1 MSNETTTRNPKDV
14 FSVYQQNVDKLFN
27 GIRQSVPQ
35 YHQSITN
42 VQQEYLQAYENVVD
56 STITLQK
63 EYVKKAGIATNIPE
77 ATLKVIHDT
86 TEEFV
91 KAASIQNQVA
101 LATIDATQQ
110 NIKTFNDNAKSF
122 ADLNRNIL
130 QSWISAFTTR
140 ITSGK
145 FFSFFFFL
153 NLFYDLLASHC
164 PSSGNTVFCDNELA
178 IIPTCP
184 VGYILNVLS
193 LLPTA

>member
-1 MSNETTTRNPKDV
+1 MSNETTTTKNSKDV
-14 FSVYQQNVDKLFN
+14 FSVYQSNVDKLFN
-27 GIRQSVPQ
+27 GIKQSVPQ

-63 EYVKKAGIATNIPE
+63 EYAKKAGIASNIPE

-130 QSWISAFTTR
+130 QSWISAFTT
-140 ITSGK
+140 K
-145 FFSFFFFL
+145 
-153 NLFYDLLASHC
+153 N
-164 PSSGNTVFCDNELA
+164 N
-178 IIPTCP
+178 
-184 VGYILNVLS
+184 
-193 LLPTA
+193 

>member
-1 MSNETTTRNPKDV
+1 MSNETTTKNSKDV
-14 FSVYQQNVDKLFN
+14 FSVYQQNVDKLFS
-27 GIRQSVPQ
+27 GIKQSVPQ

-42 VQQEYLQAYENVVD
+42 VQQEYLQAYENIVD

-91 KAASIQNQVA
+91 KATSIQNQIA

-130 QSWISAFTTR
+130 QSWISAITT
-140 ITSGK
+140 K
-145 FFSFFFFL
+145 
-153 NLFYDLLASHC
+153 N
-164 PSSGNTVFCDNELA
+164 N
-178 IIPTCP
+178 
-184 VGYILNVLS
+184 
-193 LLPTA
+193 

>member
-1 MSNETTTRNPKDV
+1 MSNETTTKNSKDV

-27 GIRQSVPQ
+27 GIKQSVPQ

-56 STITLQK
+56 TTITLQR
-63 EYVKKAGIATNIPE
+63 EYARKAGIATNIPE
-77 ATLKVIHDT
+77 ATLKVIRDT
-86 TEEFV
+86 TEEYV

-130 QSWISAFTTR
+130 QSWISVFTT
-140 ITSGK
+140 K
-145 FFSFFFFL
+145 
-153 NLFYDLLASHC
+153 N
-164 PSSGNTVFCDNELA
+164 N
-178 IIPTCP
+178 
-184 VGYILNVLS
+184 
-193 LLPTA
+193 

>member
-1 MSNETTTRNPKDV
+1 MSNETTTTRNPKDV

-27 GIRQSVPQ
+27 GIKQSVPQ

-42 VQQEYLQAYENVVD
+42 VQQEYLQAYENIVD
-56 STITLQK
+56 STITLQR
-63 EYVKKAGIATNIPE
+63 EYAKKAGIATSIPE

-110 NIKTFNDNAKSF
+110 NIKTFNDNVKSF

-130 QSWISAFTTR
+130 QSWISAFTT
-140 ITSGK
+140 K
-145 FFSFFFFL
+145 
-153 NLFYDLLASHC
+153 N
-164 PSSGNTVFCDNELA
+164 N
-178 IIPTCP
+178 
-184 VGYILNVLS
+184 
-193 LLPTA
+193 

>member
-1 MSNETTTRNPKDV
+1 MSNETTTKNSKDV
-14 FSVYQQNVDKLFN
+14 FSVYQQNVDKLFS
-27 GIRQSVPQ
+27 GIKQSVPQ

-42 VQQEYLQAYENVVD
+42 VQQEYLQAYENIVD

-63 EYVKKAGIATNIPE
+63 EYAKKAGIATNIPE

-91 KAASIQNQVA
+91 KATSIQNQVA

-130 QSWISAFTTR
+130 QSWISAFTT
-140 ITSGK
+140 K
-145 FFSFFFFL
+145 
-153 NLFYDLLASHC
+153 N
-164 PSSGNTVFCDNELA
+164 N
-178 IIPTCP
+178 
-184 VGYILNVLS
+184 
-193 LLPTA
+193 

>member
-1 MSNETTTRNPKDV
+1 MSNETTAKHPKDV
-14 FSVYQQNVDKLFN
+14 FSVYQQNVEKIFN
-27 GIRQSVPQ
+27 GIKQSVPQ

-42 VQQEYLQAYENVVD
+42 VQQEYLQAYENIVD

-63 EYVKKAGIATNIPE
+63 DYVKKAGIATTIPE

-91 KAASIQNQVA
+91 KAASIQNQVV

-130 QSWISAFTTR
+130 QSWISAFTT
-140 ITSGK
+140 K
-145 FFSFFFFL
+145 
-153 NLFYDLLASHC
+153 N
-164 PSSGNTVFCDNELA
+164 N
-178 IIPTCP
+178 
-184 VGYILNVLS
+184 
-193 LLPTA
+193 

>member
-1 MSNETTTRNPKDV
+1 MSNETTTKNSKDV
-14 FSVYQQNVDKLFN
+14 FSVYQQNVDKLFS
-27 GIRQSVPQ
+27 GIKQSVPQ

-42 VQQEYLQAYENVVD
+42 VQQEYLQAYENIVD
-56 STITLQK
+56 STITLQR
-63 EYVKKAGIATNIPE
+63 EYVKKTGIATKIPE

-130 QSWISAFTTR
+130 QSWISAFTT
-140 ITSGK
+140 K
-145 FFSFFFFL
+145 
-153 NLFYDLLASHC
+153 N
-164 PSSGNTVFCDNELA
+164 N
-178 IIPTCP
+178 
-184 VGYILNVLS
+184 
-193 LLPTA
+193 